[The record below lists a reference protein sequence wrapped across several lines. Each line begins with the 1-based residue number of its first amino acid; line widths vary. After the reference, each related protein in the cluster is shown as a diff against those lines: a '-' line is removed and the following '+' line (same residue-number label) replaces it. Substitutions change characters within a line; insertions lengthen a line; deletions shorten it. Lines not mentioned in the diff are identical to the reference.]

1 MTDLQA
7 LLGPFEKT
15 EAVIPEA
22 LKGAPLEK
30 VLLGYQGRSLQ
41 LLTTTSLLV
50 IEKSRRIGLTWG
62 LAAHAV
68 LTAASAKSTG
78 GMNVWYMG
86 YDQDMAREFI
96 DVCAMFAR
104 AFNIAAAAQDEEVFD
119 DETGKVQ
126 ALRIRFASGFKIVAL
141 PSVPRVLR
149 GKQGL
154 VILDEAAFYKNLEE
168 VIKAALALLMWGGKV
183 VIVSTHDGVDN
194 PFNQLI
200 DDIKAGK
207 QKGRTYRITLEDALA
222 DGLYERIA
230 LTVPGTPPKD
240 EWISDILAYYGER
253 AEEELHCIPRSGSGS
268 WLKPEDIAACEHDD
282 AGKPDL
288 YQKGLVFIGR
298 DVARRGDKAVIWPF
312 ELVGNVLWLR
322 QRYEERN
329 VRFDA
334 QDEVFD
340 AMFRD
345 YRVAKALIDQTGMG
359 EKVVEDAQKRHGNL
373 RVEGVVFSGPAKLD
387 LATSLRQ
394 RVESGT
400 IRFPRDPVIRA
411 DFRAI
416 KRTGG
421 SGNGLVEEGAVHADM
436 FWAAALAARAAE
448 LGGAKIDFQS
458 TGERRASLGAFG
470 EAEDEAVIQHV
481 GFGAIAGGLDTRGF

>member
-1 MTDLQA
+1 MTDLHA

-15 EAVIPEA
+15 PAIIPEA
-22 LKGAPLEK
+22 LYGAPPEK
-30 VLLGYQGRSLQ
+30 ILLRYQGLALR
-41 LLTTTSLLV
+41 LLDTTSLLV

-62 LAAHAV
+62 LAAKAV
-68 LTAASAKSTG
+68 LTGAAAKSAG

-104 AFNIAAAAQDEEVFD
+104 AFNIAAAAQDEEIFE
-119 DETGKVQ
+119 DEGGKVQ

-194 PFNQLI
+194 PFNVLI
-200 DDIKAGK
+200 EDIKSGK
-207 QKGRTYRITLEDALA
+207 RKGVTHRITFEDALA
-222 DGLYERIA
+222 DGLYERIK
-230 LTVPGTPPKD
+230 LTVPGTKPKD
-240 EWISDILAYYGER
+240 EWISDILAFYGDN
-253 AEEELHCIPRSGSGS
+253 ADEELHCIPKTGSGS
-268 WLKPEDIAACEHDD
+268 WLKPEDVTACEHAD
-282 AGKPDL
+282 AGKPSL
-288 YQKGLVFIGR
+288 YQKGLVYIGR

-312 ELVGNVLWLR
+312 ELVGNMLWLR
-322 QRYEERN
+322 DRYEERN

-334 QDEVFD
+334 QDAIFD
-340 AMFRD
+340 KMFAD

-373 RVEGVVFSGPAKLD
+373 RVEGVIFSGPAKLD

-400 IRFPRDPVIRA
+400 IRFPHDPVIRA

-421 SGNGLVEEGAVHADM
+421 SGNGLVEEGSVHADM
-436 FWAAALAARAAE
+436 FWAAALACRAAE
-448 LGGAKIDFQS
+448 LGQVQVDFKS
-458 TGERRASLGAFG
+458 TGEVRPS
-470 EAEDEAVIQHV
+470 
-481 GFGAIAGGLDTRGF
+481 AGGYGAGEERINRSVGWGSIGGGDDTRGF